1 MVHWLARHAFTA
13 KDPDSIPGWGTKILQ
28 ATQHSQKRKRA
39 KYHVGL
45 SPHSQAEILPGEPSC
60 DLRDSR
66 EVTVVLVE
74 LQEICPLEIAGNH
87 CPGTGKV
94 ACRAVSPQRQ
104 SATKPSQG
112 SSFQQKCEN
121 NWMSTC
127 RNPQTP
133 SQNTALIHVLSRAQL
148 CATLWTAAHQAPLST
163 ESSRQE
169 YWSGLPCSPP
179 GIFLTWGSNS
189 HLLHLLL

>member
-66 EVTVVLVE
+66 EVTVVLSKWSRKLA
-74 LQEICPLEIAGNH
+74 LQTHQIHPPGCLAQSTMKLSDGSAGKGCWLLGAADCPAPRLDMEAAHAAEAGSW
-87 CPGTGKV
+87 
-94 ACRAVSPQRQ
+94 RS
-104 SATKPSQG
+104 
-112 SSFQQKCEN
+112 
-121 NWMSTC
+121 C
-127 RNPQTP
+127 RNLPG
-133 SQNTALIHVLSRAQL
+133 V
-148 CATLWTAAHQAPLST
+148 AHET
-163 ESSRQE
+163 
-169 YWSGLPCSPP
+169 
-179 GIFLTWGSNS
+179 
-189 HLLHLLL
+189 